1 MESHKANRQATILNI
16 HDDIEVSF
24 WSKQLGVTP
33 AILKQVAAITSTS
46 CLKMIEIYIQTN
58 KHLLIKN
65 SGHENI

>member
-33 AILKQVAAITSTS
+33 DILKQVAAITSTS